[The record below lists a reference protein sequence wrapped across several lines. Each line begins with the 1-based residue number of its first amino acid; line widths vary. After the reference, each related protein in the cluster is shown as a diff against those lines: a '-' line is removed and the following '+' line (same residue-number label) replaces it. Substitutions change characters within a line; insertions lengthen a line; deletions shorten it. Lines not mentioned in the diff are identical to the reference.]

1 MEEQEIDVSFS
12 DLLFQLRIMQPD
24 AILASHKIER
34 NLSRAELSSARFSI
48 DEDAE
53 TELFLNWAQQGR
65 KKQKHDKDEHL

>member
-1 MEEQEIDVSFS
+1 
-12 DLLFQLRIMQPD
+12 MQPD

>member
-12 DLLFQLRIMQPD
+12 DLLFRLRIMQPD

-53 TELFLNWAQQGR
+53 TELFIELGTTRAEETKTRQG
-65 KKQKHDKDEHL
+65 